1 MYQNCIKRALD
12 ITLAL
17 VLTIITLP
25 VSVIV
30 AILIKRESPGPVF
43 FKQNRTG
50 RYGKQFKMYKFRSMS
65 HDNNV
70 RDLTKQDQ
78 TTKIG
83 LTMRHLSIDEIPQL
97 INVII
102 GDMSF
107 IGPRP
112 WIPEYYEHMTK
123 EQRQRNNVRPGIT
136 GLAQAYGRNSLTIK
150 QKIKYDLEY
159 VHDIS
164 FKEDIKIIFIT
175 LKTMFDKSTNE
186 MGKGAIHSELAILK
200 QQRVEE
206 SAPKSF
212 KDQQYS

>member
-1 MYQNCIKRALD
+1 MYQNYIKRALD
-12 ITLAL
+12 VALAFIL
-17 VLTIITLP
+17 LIITLP
-25 VSVIV
+25 VSLIIAV
-30 AILIKRESPGPVF
+30 LIKRESPGPVF
-43 FKQNRTG
+43 FEQNRTG

-83 LTMRHLSIDEIPQL
+83 VTMRHLSIDEIPQL

-112 WIPEYYEHMTK
+112 WIPEYYEHMTD
-123 EQRQRNNVRPGIT
+123 EQRRRNDVRPGIT

-186 MGKGAIHSELAILK
+186 MGKGAIYSELDILK
-200 QQRVEE
+200 RQHVST
-206 SAPKSF
+206 SANENF
-212 KDQQYS
+212 TDQQYS